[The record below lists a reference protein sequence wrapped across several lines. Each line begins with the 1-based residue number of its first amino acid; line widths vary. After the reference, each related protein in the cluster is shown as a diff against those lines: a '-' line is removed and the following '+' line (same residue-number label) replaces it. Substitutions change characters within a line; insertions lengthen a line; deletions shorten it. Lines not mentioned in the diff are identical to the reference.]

1 MIARRRIASARVEVR
16 QHATSE
22 LTFYKTTTSE
32 QGRTEHKVVF
42 TADM

>member
-1 MIARRRIASARVEVR
+1 MMVRRRVASAHVEVR

-32 QGRTEHKVVF
+32 QERTVHKVVF